1 MEIEKDVTKY
11 IDRLS
16 KLFLNTEV
24 DNSDGIITLN
34 EGVNA
39 TVENILKVKTSGNKV
54 LIIGNGGSAAIA
66 SHIHV
71 DLCNSVGV
79 KALVFG
85 DIPLSTALSNDYG
98 YQYAFE
104 RFIKLWIGKEDLL
117 IAISSSGQSEN
128 ILRAVRYTKDIGAF
142 IVTLSGF
149 KVDNPLRK
157 LGDINFYV
165 NSDFYGYVES
175 AHSILAHYL
184 TDRASV

>member
-1 MEIEKDVTKY
+1 MDIERDIRIY

-16 KLFLNTEV
+16 NLLLDTEV
-24 DNSDGIITLN
+24 DNRDRKITLN
-34 EGVNA
+34 EGVDVV
-39 TVENILKVKTSGNKV
+39 VENILKVKASGNQV

-71 DLCNSVGV
+71 DLCNSVGM
-79 KALVFG
+79 KALIFG

-104 RFIKLWIGKEDLL
+104 RFIKLWISEEDLL

-128 ILRAVRYTKDIGAF
+128 ILRSVRYAKDIGASV
-142 IVTLSGF
+142 VTLSGF
-149 KVDNPLRK
+149 KADNPLRK

-165 NSDFYGYVES
+165 NSHSYGYVES
-175 AHSILAHYL
+175 THSVLAQ
-184 TDRASV
+184 